1 MKKNLVILAVAL
13 MAAVGVT
20 TTSCGNK
27 TQKQD
32 QPQAGQVNNFRIKR
46 GTNISHWLSQS
57 EQRGEARRLHIQ
69 EDDFARLE
77 ELGFDFVR
85 IPIDEVQFWDEDGK
99 QLPEAW
105 RLLNNALDWAQK
117 HHLRAIVYL
126 HIIRS
131 HYFNAVN
138 ESDKAANTL
147 FTSEE
152 AQQGL
157 INLWSQLSEV
167 LKDRSCDSVAYEFMN
182 EPVAPEHEQWNQL
195 VAKVHKAL
203 RAIEPQRTLVIG
215 SNLWQGHQT
224 MKYLK
229 VPEGDKNIILSFH
242 YYNPM
247 ILTHYGAWWSPLTA
261 QYKGKVTYPG
271 VLVSKEDYDAAPAAI
286 KPELKQY
293 TEQIWDI
300 NMIREQFKDAIQAAQ
315 KYDLQLFCG
324 EWGVYEPVDRELAY
338 NWYRDMLTVFDEFNI
353 AWTTWC
359 YDADFGFWDQQRHT
373 YKDRPLVELLMSGK
387 KLGED

>member
-1 MKKNLVILAVAL
+1 MKKLFLSLAVVIMAL
-13 MAAVGVT
+13 FA
-20 TTSCGNK
+20 TTSCQNK
-27 TQKQD
+27 SQNQTQD
-32 QPQAGQVNNFRIKR
+32 QSGQVNNFRIKR
-46 GTNISHWLSQS
+46 GTNVSHWLSQS

-69 EDDFARLE
+69 EDDFERLHT
-77 ELGFDFVR
+77 LGFDFVR
-85 IPIDEVQFWDEDGK
+85 IPIDEVQFWDEQGQK
-99 QLPEAW
+99 LPEAW
-105 RLLNNALDWAQK
+105 DLLNNALDWARK
-117 HHLRAIVYL
+117 YDLRAIVDL

-138 ESDKAANTL
+138 EEDQAANTL

-152 AQQGL
+152 SQEGL
-157 INLWSQLSEV
+157 LNLWRQLSEF
-167 LKDRSCDSVAYEFMN
+167 LKNRSNDWVAYEFMN

-203 RAIEPQRTLVIG
+203 RELEPQRTLVIG
-215 SNLWQGHQT
+215 SNMWQGHET

-247 ILTHYGAWWSPLTA
+247 LLTHYGAWWSPLCA
-261 QYKGKVTYPG
+261 AYKGKVNYPG

-286 KPELKQY
+286 KDQLKPF
-293 TEQIWDI
+293 TEEVWNIDK
-300 NMIREQFKDAIQAAQ
+300 IREQFKDAIEAAK

-338 NWYRDMLTVFDEFNI
+338 NWTRDMLTVFDEFNI

-387 KLGED
+387 KLGE

>member
-1 MKKNLVILAVAL
+1 MRKSVFTLAVIMSAL
-13 MAAVGVT
+13 FAF
-20 TTSCGNK
+20 TSCQNK
-27 TQKQD
+27 SQNEAQD
-32 QPQAGQVNNFRIKR
+32 QTGQVNNFRIKR

-85 IPIDEVQFWDEDGK
+85 IPIDEVQFWDEQGNK
-99 QLPEAW
+99 LPEAW
-105 RLLNNALDWAQK
+105 DLLNNALDWSK
-117 HHLRAIVYL
+117 EHNLRAIVDL
-126 HIIRS
+126 HIIRA

-138 ESDKAANTL
+138 EDDKAANTL

-152 AQQGL
+152 SQEGL
-157 INLWSQLSEV
+157 INLWRQLSEF
-167 LKDRSCDSVAYEFMN
+167 LKDRSNDWVAYEFMN

-203 RAIEPQRTLVIG
+203 RELEPQRTLVVG
-215 SNLWQGHQT
+215 SNMWQGHET

-247 ILTHYGAWWSPLTA
+247 LLTHYGAWWSPLCA
-261 QYKGKVTYPG
+261 AYKGKVNYPG

-286 KPELKQY
+286 KDQLKPF
-293 TEQIWDI
+293 TEEVWNIDK
-300 NMIREQFKDAIQAAQ
+300 IREQFKDAIEAAK

-359 YDADFGFWDQQRHT
+359 YDADFGFWDQQRHC
-373 YKDRPLVELLMSGK
+373 YKDYPLVELLMSGK
-387 KLGED
+387 KLGE

>member
-1 MKKNLVILAVAL
+1 MIAVMFAAL
-13 MAAVGVT
+13 MVQAA
-20 TTSCGNK
+20 
-27 TQKQD
+27 
-32 QPQAGQVNNFRIKR
+32 QVNNFRIKR

-85 IPIDEVQFWDEDGK
+85 IPIDEEQFWDEQGK

-105 RLLNNALDWAQK
+105 GLLNNALDWARK
-117 HHLRAIVYL
+117 HNLRAIVDL
-126 HIIRS
+126 HIIRA

-147 FTSEE
+147 FTSEKSQE
-152 AQQGL
+152 GL
-157 INLWSQLSEV
+157 LNLWRQLSAF
-167 LKDRSCDSVAYEFMN
+167 LKHRSNDWVAYEFMN
-182 EPVAPEHEQWNQL
+182 EPVADEHEQWNKL

-203 RAIEPQRTLVIG
+203 RALEPQRTLVIG
-215 SNLWQGHQT
+215 SNRWQGHET

-247 ILTHYGAWWSPLTA
+247 ILTHYGAWWSPLCKA
-261 QYKGKVTYPG
+261 YKGKVNYPG
-271 VLVSKEDYDAAPAAI
+271 VLVSKEDYEAAPDAI

-293 TEQIWDI
+293 TEQVWDI
-300 NMIREQFKDAIQAAQ
+300 NKIREQFKDAIEAAK

-359 YDADFGFWDQQRHT
+359 YDADFGFWDQQRHS

-387 KLGED
+387 KLGE

>member
-1 MKKNLVILAVAL
+1 MAVILMAL
-13 MAAVGVT
+13 MVQAA
-20 TTSCGNK
+20 
-27 TQKQD
+27 
-32 QPQAGQVNNFRIKR
+32 QVNNFRIKR

-85 IPIDEVQFWDEDGK
+85 IPIDEEQFWDEQGK

-105 RLLNNALDWAQK
+105 GLLNNALDWARK
-117 HHLRAIVYL
+117 HNLRAIVDL
-126 HIIRS
+126 HIIRA

-147 FTSEE
+147 FTSEKSQE
-152 AQQGL
+152 GL
-157 INLWSQLSEV
+157 LNLWRQLSAF
-167 LKDRSCDSVAYEFMN
+167 LKNRSCDWVAYEFMN
-182 EPVAPEHEQWNQL
+182 EPVADEHEQWNKL

-203 RAIEPQRTLVIG
+203 RALEPQRTLVIG
-215 SNLWQGHQT
+215 SNRWQGHET

-247 ILTHYGAWWSPLTA
+247 ILTHYGAWWSPLCKA
-261 QYKGKVTYPG
+261 YKGKVNYPG
-271 VLVSKEDYDAAPAAI
+271 VLVSKEDYEAAPDAI

-293 TEQIWDI
+293 TEQVWDI
-300 NMIREQFKDAIQAAQ
+300 NKIREQFKDAIEAAK

-359 YDADFGFWDQQRHT
+359 YDADFGFWDQQHHT

-387 KLGED
+387 KLGE